1 MQLMNKIDAFGRI
14 ISAIKTYRLQTG
26 DYQDLVYNE
35 SADAYLKQHLSTQD
49 WHFWQHAQGANSPAI
64 RNFK

>member
-26 DYQDLVYNE
+26 DHRNLAFNE

-49 WHFWQHAQGANSPAI
+49 WLFWQQAQGINLEKIAM
-64 RNFK
+64 